1 MASLKGTMIGRSIPV
16 EVDETG
22 TWSPFPE
29 HSLEGLESSCE
40 NTENLVPISSYPL
53 QVPCHSAAG
62 QPHFYRFPTH
72 VDCHGVVLEECD
84 HNLPKQCQES
94 GREMPPDVSSES
106 AASSEICILS
116 IDKTNK
122 PSSESPDAGHNSCS
136 LHRGSSDICHNTFGE
151 RRETAKSSQRQDNSP
166 PRDLPTE
173 DAGYDSQPLDVMG
186 IRQLEPPLPL
196 TSVFN
201 LQDFPRP
208 LMSREFPQTSYQPYP
223 MFPPMPHPNASP
235 QAQWHSKYIPGDICC
250 QNPYEQAPYQHFVHQ
265 PQQQH
270 PIPGSCMRGVHPAW
284 QIIPNYS
291 SPYSPKCNEER
302 LPQREMSSP
311 EVHRLHGQL
320 QNQLLD
326 GRVLS
331 NAHGAYEDINRTPPN
346 YMAQVTKPPYPA
358 VPRPL
363 SNSAVRGTLRTS
375 NLPEE
380 LRKVFITYSVDTAV
394 EVMKF
399 VHFLCVNGFQTAID
413 IFEDTV
419 RGIDI
424 IKWMERY
431 LSDTVMIIIAISPKY
446 KQDVEG
452 AESQLDKDEH
462 GLHTKY
468 IHRMMQIEFIQQGS
482 MNFRFIPV
490 LFPNAKKEHVP
501 TWLQNTHIYNWPRN
515 KKNILLRLL
524 REEEYVAP
532 PIGPLPTLQV
542 VPL

>member
-1 MASLKGTMIGRSIPV
+1 MTSLTGNPVGRSIPV

-22 TWSPFPE
+22 DWSPFPE
-29 HSLEGLESSCE
+29 HSLEEALEPPGDNRGNLGPAESSPSQMSLDSLAEQSCFHKQ
-40 NTENLVPISSYPL
+40 LK
-53 QVPCHSAAG
+53 
-62 QPHFYRFPTH
+62 H
-72 VDCHGVVLEECD
+72 VDYRNAVLEEY
-84 HNLPKQCQES
+84 KQQYDFRRAIPS
-94 GREMPPDVSSES
+94 GSSIES
-106 AASSEICILS
+106 AATSEVHLDRMNNLVIS
-116 IDKTNK
+116 R
-122 PSSESPDAGHNSCS
+122 PSADSPDTGHSSSS
-136 LHRGSSDICHNTFGE
+136 LQRGSSDVFQNSLGE
-151 RRETAKSSQRQDNSP
+151 SQDNAKSTPHQDNRTP
-166 PRDLPTE
+166 LELRTE
-173 DAGYDSQPLDVMG
+173 DAGYNSQPLDVMG
-186 IRQLEPPLPL
+186 IRHLEPPLPL
-196 TSVFN
+196 TSMFN
-201 LQDFPRP
+201 LQDIPMP
-208 LMSREFPQTSYQPYP
+208 LMSKEFPQMDPRLYP
-223 MFPPMPHPNASP
+223 VFPRMPHPCASR
-235 QAQWHSKYIPGDICC
+235 QAQWLPRYIPADICY
-250 QNPYEQAPYQHFVHQ
+250 QNPYPHQHIAQ
-265 PQQQH
+265 PQQLQH
-270 PIPGSCMRGVHPAW
+270 PVPGPCVRVVHPAR

-291 SPYSPKCNEER
+291 SLYSPKCNEER
-302 LPQREMSSP
+302 LPQRELSP
-311 EVHRLHGQL
+311 AVRDQL
-320 QNQLLD
+320 QNHQ
-326 GRVLS
+326 GQAS
-331 NAHGAYEDINRTPPN
+331 SQAYGAYEDLYRCPSDSMAPGDHPPCH
-346 YMAQVTKPPYPA
+346 AA
-358 VPRPL
+358 IPRHP
-363 SNSAVRGTLRTS
+363 SNFAARGTLRTS

-399 VHFLCVNGFQTAID
+399 VNFLFVNGFQTAID

-431 LSDTVMIIIAISPKY
+431 LSDKTVMIIIAISPKY

-501 TWLQNTHIYNWPRN
+501 TWLQNTRIYNWPCN
-515 KKNILLRLL
+515 KNSILLRLL

>member
-1 MASLKGTMIGRSIPV
+1 M
-16 EVDETG
+16 
-22 TWSPFPE
+22 
-29 HSLEGLESSCE
+29 
-40 NTENLVPISSYPL
+40 NSYPL
-53 QVPCHSAAG
+53 QVSCHSVAG
-62 QPHFYRFPTH
+62 QKNLYRFPSH
-72 VDCHGVVLEECD
+72 VDYHNVALEECGYD
-84 HNLPKQCQES
+84 LQKQCQDS
-94 GREMPPDVSSES
+94 GRGMPPGASSES
-106 AASSEICILS
+106 AASSDFNILS
-116 IDKTNK
+116 VDKTNK
-122 PSSESPDAGHNSCS
+122 LLRSQSSSMSPDTGHNSS
-136 LHRGSSDICHNTFGE
+136 SMHRGSSEICQNSFDE
-151 RRETAKSSQRQDNSP
+151 SRETAKPSHTQDNRP
-166 PRDLPTE
+166 PRELPTK
-173 DAGYDSQPLDVMG
+173 DAGYDSQSLDVMG
-186 IRQLEPPLPL
+186 IRQLEHPLSL
-196 TSVFN
+196 RSGFN
-201 LQDFPRP
+201 LQDFPGP
-208 LMSREFPQTSYQPYP
+208 LMPREFPQTGHQPYP
-223 MFPPMPHPNASP
+223 VFQLMPHPNASP
-235 QAQWHSKYIPGDICC
+235 QAQWHSRYIPDDVCC
-250 QNPYEQAPYQHFVHQ
+250 QNPYEQTPYQHFVHQ

-291 SPYSPKCNEER
+291 SPYSLKCNEEG
-302 LPQREMSSP
+302 LPQREISSP
-311 EVHRLHGQL
+311 EVHRLHDQL

-326 GRVLS
+326 GRVSS
-331 NAHGAYEDINRTPPN
+331 NTYGPCEDMNRYLPN
-346 YMAQVTKPPYPA
+346 CMAQVTKPPYPA
-358 VPRPL
+358 VVPRPP
-363 SNSAVRGTLRTS
+363 SNSAIRGTLRTS
-375 NLPEE
+375 TLPDE
-380 LRKVFITYSVDTAV
+380 LRKVFITYSMDTAL

-399 VHFLCVNGFQTAID
+399 VNFLSINGFQTAID

-431 LSDTVMIIIAISPKY
+431 LSDKTVMIIIAISPKY
-446 KQDVEG
+446 KRDVEG

-501 TWLQNTHIYNWPRN
+501 TWLRNTHIYNWPQK